1 MADDFQAND
10 VGTSGTS
17 AGKGKGFPPWLIAVI
32 VVAVVSVLFI
42 SQNRRRVKVDFVLF
56 DRYARTWVV
65 ILIAMGL
72 GALLA
77 ELVRMGMKRRRRSP
91 E

>member
-1 MADDFQAND
+1 MAEDFERGEERQ
-10 VGTSGTS
+10 SGPR
-17 AGKGKGFPPWLIAVI
+17 AGKGFPPWLIAVI
-32 VVAVVSVLFI
+32 VVGALSALFI

-56 DRYARTWVV
+56 DRFARTWVV

-77 ELVRMGMKRRRRSP
+77 ELVRAAVKRRRKPRP
-91 E
+91 